1 MRRADRPTDPAALE
15 GSALHLPRGRSKSEL
30 ERLFPGDS
38 EMAGRMR
45 GFVWAA
51 TPLGPRTNWPHSLGI
66 AVDIMLNSRYPMFI
80 WWGRKLINLYN
91 DAYMPMLGKRHPDA
105 LGRPAAEV
113 WSDIWHTVG
122 PQAEVVLNEGRA
134 TWSEELLLV
143 MERNQFLEETY
154 FTYSYSPIP
163 DDEGGVGGV
172 FCACTEDT
180 HRVLS
185 QRRLRTLRDLSARS
199 LSRAK
204 STGEVCEIAAADA
217 CRESQ
222 GRAVRAHLPGRCRPE
237 DGALGRSGR
246 HRAGHGREPAG
257 NAPDEGVGRRGVA
270 VAVA

>member
-1 MRRADRPTDPAALE
+1 
-15 GSALHLPRGRSKSEL
+15 
-30 ERLFPGDS
+30 
-38 EMAGRMR
+38 
-45 GFVWAA
+45 
-51 TPLGPRTNWPHSLGI
+51 
-66 AVDIMLNSRYPMFI
+66 MLSSRYPMFV
-80 WWGRKLINLYN
+80 WWGRKFDNLYN
-91 DAYMPMLGKRHPDA
+91 DAYMPILGKRHPDA

-113 WSDIWHTVG
+113 WSDIWYTVG
-122 PQAEVVLNEGRA
+122 PQAEAVLSEGRA

-199 LSRAK
+199 LSGAK
-204 STGEVCEIAAADA
+204 SSEEACKVAAATLAENDKDVPFALIYLVDA
-217 CRESQ
+217 DRKTARLAGAAGIEEGTAASPLEVPLAKES
-222 GRAVRAHLPGRCRPE
+222 GG
-237 DGALGRSGR
+237 
-246 HRAGHGREPAG
+246 
-257 NAPDEGVGRRGVA
+257 GVA